1 MSQSNISQAY
11 NSSQKLGASA
21 SQTEARALLE
31 TARRMSVAKERM
43 EDLDEYRAA
52 LRLNWRLWTIF
63 QADVASDDNP
73 LPPGI
78 KANILSLSV
87 FIDKHTVGALTEPEE
102 RRLGA
107 GPGGIADPRDCRREQ
122 RRHRRKSA
130 AGASAVRGR
139 RSRRRNSAR
148 AL

>member
-1 MSQSNISQAY
+1 MSQSNINQAY
-11 NSSQKLGASA
+11 ISSQKLGASA

-31 TARRMSVAKERM
+31 TARRMSVAKEHM
-43 EDLDEYRAA
+43 DDLDEFRAA

-63 QADVASDDNP
+63 QADVASDENL

-102 RRLGA
+102 RRLDVL
-107 GPGGIADPRDCRREQ
+107 ININRNV
-122 RRHRRKSA
+122 A
-130 AGASAVRGR
+130 AGLMTNPEGDAIPKEEATPHASITPVETGGDIVA
-139 RSRRRNSAR
+139 
-148 AL
+148 

>member
-11 NSSQKLGASA
+11 NSSQKLGAPA

-31 TARRMSVAKERM
+31 TARRLSVAKEQM
-43 EDLDEYRAA
+43 ENLDEYRIA
-52 LRLNWRLWTIF
+52 LRLNRRLWTIF
-63 QADVASDDNP
+63 QADVASDENP

-102 RRLGA
+102 RRLDVLININRNVVA
-107 GPGGIADPRDCRREQ
+107 GLLTNPESDDVVEEKSVPRMSVQQAETGDIV
-122 RRHRRKSA
+122 A
-130 AGASAVRGR
+130 
-139 RSRRRNSAR
+139 
-148 AL
+148 

>member
-31 TARRMSVAKERM
+31 TARRMAVAKERM

-63 QADVASDDNP
+63 QADVASDENP

-102 RRLGA
+102 RRLEVL
-107 GPGGIADPRDCRREQ
+107 ININRNV
-122 RRHRRKSA
+122 A
-130 AGASAVRGR
+130 AGLMANPEGDEVPKEEA
-139 RSRRRNSAR
+139 APR
-148 AL
+148 APLQPVETGDIVA

>member
-1 MSQSNISQAY
+1 MSQSNSSQAY

-31 TARRMSVAKERM
+31 TARRMSIAKERM

-102 RRLGA
+102 RRLEVL
-107 GPGGIADPRDCRREQ
+107 ININRNV
-122 RRHRRKSA
+122 A
-130 AGASAVRGR
+130 AGLMT
-139 RSRRRNSAR
+139 NTER
-148 AL
+148 AEVPEEEPAPRVSLQPVETGDIVA

>member
-1 MSQSNISQAY
+1 MSQNNSNQAY
-11 NSSQKLGASA
+11 SSSQKLGASA

-31 TARRMSVAKERM
+31 TARRMSVAKEQM
-43 EDLDEYRAA
+43 ENLDEYRAA

-63 QADVASDDNP
+63 QADVSSEDNP

-102 RRLGA
+102 RRLDVL
-107 GPGGIADPRDCRREQ
+107 ININRNV
-122 RRHRRKSA
+122 A
-130 AGASAVRGR
+130 AGLMTNVKEEEVVEKVAAPRV
-139 RSRRRNSAR
+139 
-148 AL
+148 ALQQVGIDDIVA

>member
-11 NSSQKLGASA
+11 NSSQKLGP
-21 SQTEARALLE
+21 QRARP
-31 TARRMSVAKERM
+31 RRKPCWKPLGGCQSLKSRW
-43 EDLDEYRAA
+43 RTSTNIGAA

-63 QADVASDDNP
+63 QADVASDENP

-102 RRLGA
+102 RRLDVLININRNVAA
-107 GPGGIADPRDCRREQ
+107 GLLTNPESDDVVEE
-122 RRHRRKSA
+122 KSA
-130 AGASAVRGR
+130 PRMSVQQAETGDIVA
-139 RSRRRNSAR
+139 
-148 AL
+148 

>member
-1 MSQSNISQAY
+1 MSQNSSNQAY
-11 NSSQKLGASA
+11 SSSQKLGASA

-31 TARRMSVAKERM
+31 TARRMSVAKEQM
-43 EDLDEYRAA
+43 ENLDEYRAA

-63 QADVASDDNP
+63 QADVSSKENP

-102 RRLGA
+102 RRLDVLININRNVAAGLMTNVKDQEVNEKAAAPRVALQQVGA
-107 GPGGIADPRDCRREQ
+107 GDIVA
-122 RRHRRKSA
+122 
-130 AGASAVRGR
+130 
-139 RSRRRNSAR
+139 
-148 AL
+148 